1 MKTNRELN
9 QAYDAKQQAKQRPK
23 QPEYNFKPLEEA
35 VRKWAEMS
43 KAREQ
48 TWILLAPAG
57 SLRSKEQGPS

>member
-9 QAYDAKQQAKQRPK
+9 TEHDARMQARQRPK

-48 TWILLAPAG
+48 ARVL
-57 SLRSKEQGPS
+57 